1 MISWIKGQLVT
12 SWQTNHK
19 FYILIN
25 CQGLG
30 YEIQTLESVI
40 IDIKKNK
47 ISKKEIILWLK
58 HIKKEDSDML
68 FGFISKDQRDFFN
81 QILNIKGLGSQIGM
95 SLLNKFSLNQIIYAI
110 TNNDKK
116 SISSV
121 QGIGLKMTER
131 IILELK
137 SKLNTKII
145 ENKNLEKS
153 NFPFENNELNSIL
166 KDIDLTLQSLNY
178 PKKEIKK
185 LFPKLIND
193 IKNKEDSF
201 LEKNTISFE
210 NLLKEAMNYL
220 DKPSSNLDQL
230 RSKI

>member
-1 MISWIKGQLVT
+1 MISWIKGELVS
-12 SWQTNHK
+12 SWQANNK

-40 IDIKKNK
+40 LDINTNK
-47 ISKKEIILWLK
+47 ISEKDIILWLK

-68 FGFISKDQRDFFN
+68 FGFNSKEQRDFFI
-81 QILNIKGLGSQIGM
+81 QILNIKGIGSQIGM
-95 SLLNKFSLNQIIYAI
+95 SLLNKFSLNQLINAI
-110 TNNDKK
+110 SNNDKK

-121 QGIGLKMTER
+121 QGIGQKMTDR

-137 SKLNTKII
+137 SKVITKQI
-145 ENKNLEKS
+145 EKENLNKNNFLE
-153 NFPFENNELNSIL
+153 ENRDLDSIF

-178 PKKEIKK
+178 PKKEIKN
-185 LFPKLIND
+185 LFPKLINN
-193 IKNKEDSF
+193 IKNNKNSS
-201 LEKNTISFE
+201 LEKDSISFE

-220 DKPSSNLDQL
+220 DKQ
-230 RSKI
+230 

>member
-1 MISWIKGQLVT
+1 MISWIKGELVS

-25 CQGLG
+25 CRGLG

-40 IDIKKNK
+40 VDINKNK
-47 ISKKEIILWLK
+47 ISEKQIILWLK

-81 QILNIKGLGSQIGM
+81 LILNIKGLGSQIGM

-121 QGIGLKMTER
+121 QGIGQKMTDR

-137 SKLNTKII
+137 GKLINKQI
-145 ENKNLEKS
+145 EEENMEIS
-153 NFPFENNELNSIL
+153 NFFVENSELNSIFT
-166 KDIDLTLQSLNY
+166 DIELTLRSLNY
-178 PKKEIKK
+178 PKKEIKNF
-185 LFPKLIND
+185 FPKLIND
-193 IKNKEDSF
+193 IKNKKYPTIDK
-201 LEKNTISFE
+201 EKITFE

-220 DKPSSNLDQL
+220 DKQ
-230 RSKI
+230 K

>member
-1 MISWIKGQLVT
+1 MISWIKGELVI
-12 SWQTNHK
+12 SWQANNK

-40 IDIKKNK
+40 IDINK
-47 ISKKEIILWLK
+47 HKIPEKEIILWLK

-68 FGFISKDQRDFFN
+68 FGFQSKDQRDFFI
-81 QILNIKGLGSQIGM
+81 QILNIKGIGSQIGM
-95 SLLNKFSLNQIIYAI
+95 ALLNKFSVNEIIYAI

-137 SKLNTKII
+137 SKGITKQI
-145 ENKNLEKS
+145 EKENLEK
-153 NFPFENNELNSIL
+153 NKFLVNNREINTIFE
-166 KDIDLTLQSLNY
+166 DIDLTLQSLNY
-178 PKKEIKK
+178 SKKEIKSI
-185 LFPKLIND
+185 FPKLIND
-193 IKNKEDSF
+193 IKNNKNSY
-201 LEKNTISFE
+201 LERDKISFE

-220 DKPSSNLDQL
+220 DKQ
-230 RSKI
+230 

>member
-1 MISWIKGQLVT
+1 MISWIKGELVS
-12 SWQTNHK
+12 SWQANNK

-40 IDIKKNK
+40 LDINTNK
-47 ISKKEIILWLK
+47 ISEKDIILWLK

-68 FGFISKDQRDFFN
+68 FGFNSKEQRDFFI
-81 QILNIKGLGSQIGM
+81 QILNIKGIGSQIGM
-95 SLLNKFSLNQIIYAI
+95 ALLNKFSVNQLINSIS
-110 TNNDKK
+110 NNDKK

-121 QGIGLKMTER
+121 QGIGQKMTDR

-137 SKLNTKII
+137 SKVIKTQI
-145 ENKNLEKS
+145 EKENLNKNNFLE
-153 NFPFENNELNSIL
+153 ENIDLDSIF

-185 LFPKLIND
+185 LFPKLINN
-193 IKNKEDSF
+193 IKNNKNSS
-201 LEKNTISFE
+201 LEKDSISFE

-220 DKPSSNLDQL
+220 DKQ
-230 RSKI
+230 

>member
-1 MISWIKGQLVT
+1 MISWIKGELVS
-12 SWQTNHK
+12 SWQANNK

-40 IDIKKNK
+40 LDINK
-47 ISKKEIILWLK
+47 ITKKEIILWLK

-68 FGFISKDQRDFFN
+68 FGFNSKEQRDFFI
-81 QILNIKGLGSQIGM
+81 QILNIKGIGSQIGM
-95 SLLNKFSLNQIIYAI
+95 SLLNKFSVNQLINAI
-110 TNNDKK
+110 SNNDKK

-121 QGIGLKMTER
+121 QGIGQKMTDR

-137 SKLNTKII
+137 SKVITKQIEKENLNRNNFLE
-145 ENKNLEKS
+145 ENKDLD
-153 NFPFENNELNSIL
+153 SIF

-178 PKKEIKK
+178 PKKEIKN
-185 LFPKLIND
+185 LFPKLINN
-193 IKNKEDSF
+193 IKNNKNSS
-201 LEKNTISFE
+201 LEKQSISFE

-220 DKPSSNLDQL
+220 DRQ
-230 RSKI
+230 

>member
-1 MISWIKGQLVT
+1 MISWIKGELVS
-12 SWQTNHK
+12 SWQANNK

-40 IDIKKNK
+40 LDINANK
-47 ISKKEIILWLK
+47 ISEKDIILWLK

-68 FGFISKDQRDFFN
+68 FGFNSKEQRDFFI
-81 QILNIKGLGSQIGM
+81 QILNIKGIGSQIGM
-95 SLLNKFSLNQIIYAI
+95 ALLNKFSVNQLINSIS
-110 TNNDKK
+110 NNDKK

-121 QGIGLKMTER
+121 QGIGQKMTDR

-137 SKLNTKII
+137 SKVITKQNKKVNL
-145 ENKNLEKS
+145 NKNNFLE
-153 NFPFENNELNSIL
+153 ENIDLDSIF

-185 LFPKLIND
+185 LFPKLINN
-193 IKNKEDSF
+193 IKNNKNSSLEEDS
-201 LEKNTISFE
+201 ISFE

-220 DKPSSNLDQL
+220 DKQ
-230 RSKI
+230 

>member
-1 MISWIKGQLVT
+1 MISWIKGELVS
-12 SWQTNHK
+12 SWQANNK
-19 FYILIN
+19 FYILVN

-40 IDIKKNK
+40 LDINK
-47 ISKKEIILWLK
+47 ITKKEIILWLK

-68 FGFISKDQRDFFN
+68 FGFNTKEQRDFFI
-81 QILNIKGLGSQIGM
+81 QILNIKGIGSQIGM
-95 SLLNKFSLNQIIYAI
+95 SLLNKFSVNQLINAI

-121 QGIGLKMTER
+121 QGIGQKMTDR

-137 SKLNTKII
+137 SKVITKQIEKENLNINFLE
-145 ENKNLEKS
+145 ENKDLD
-153 NFPFENNELNSIL
+153 SIF

-178 PKKEIKK
+178 PKKEIKN
-185 LFPKLIND
+185 LFPKLIKN
-193 IKNKEDSF
+193 IKNSS
-201 LEKNTISFE
+201 LEKKSISFE

-220 DKPSSNLDQL
+220 DKQ
-230 RSKI
+230 